1 MKPIHPL
8 HPSERG
14 QLAIML
20 AIMLVLILG
29 TAALVMDLGVYYQ
42 EKANMQH
49 VTDAAALAAAV
60 QLPDNNAAN
69 SAALQVTTE
78 NGYVVG
84 ERGVVSIDFLPNPD
98 GTHPARYLVRMR
110 RNMPPYLSRILGH
123 RGTLLETQAV
133 AQFMVKG
140 IAPWMFFKH
149 DIDTLVYGNEYI
161 LKQGP
166 FGAETGN
173 FNCVQL
179 TGPGAACYLKDLKFG
194 YDGYLTLG
202 ETLQTETGNMAGPT
216 KTGVDYRLNS
226 PDPEDR
232 IVLVPATNDLPP
244 NGTGPVTIHGFAAFR
259 LEQATKVGNDCY
271 VRAVLVNYRTLPWTH
286 GGAGL
291 RTCLIR

>member
-1 MKPIHPL
+1 MKPIFPL
-8 HPSERG
+8 HTSERG

-29 TAALVMDLGVYYQ
+29 TAALVTDLGVYYR
-42 EKANMQH
+42 EKANMQS
-49 VTDAAALAAAV
+49 VTDTAALAAAV
-60 QLPDNNAAN
+60 KLPDATEANNAA
-69 SAALQVTTE
+69 LEVTTE

-84 ERGVVSIDFLPNPD
+84 ERGVISIDFLPNPD
-98 GTHPARYLVRMR
+98 GVHPARYLVRIR
-110 RNMPPYLSRILGH
+110 RSMPPYLSRILGH

-140 IAPWMFFKH
+140 IVPWMFFKH
-149 DIDTLVYGNEYI
+149 DIDSLVYGNEYT

-166 FGAETGN
+166 FGASSGN

-179 TGPGAACYLKDLKFG
+179 TGPGAANYLDDLKFG
-194 YDGYLTLG
+194 YDDFLTLG
-202 ETLQTETGNMAGPT
+202 ETLQTETGNKAGPT
-216 KTGVDYRLNS
+216 KTGVDYRLHS
-226 PDPEDR
+226 SDPEDR
-232 IVLVPATNDLPP
+232 IILVPATNDLPP

-259 LEQATKVGNDCY
+259 LEQATKVGDECY
-271 VRAVLVNYRTLPWTH
+271 VRAVLLNYHTLPWTR